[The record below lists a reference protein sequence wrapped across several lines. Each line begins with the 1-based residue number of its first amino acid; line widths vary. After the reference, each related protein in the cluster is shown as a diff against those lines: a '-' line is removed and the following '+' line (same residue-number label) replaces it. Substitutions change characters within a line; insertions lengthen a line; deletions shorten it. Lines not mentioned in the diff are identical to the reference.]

1 MTPTRSSSPAAPALP
16 GKWRQVALLA
26 LAETLA
32 MGLWFSGSAVVPQL
46 TQAWGLS
53 GAGQAWMTMSVQL
66 GFVVGALGSALLNLA
81 DRMRSDRLFALAALT
96 GAAANGAIPL
106 IDMAGALSP
115 SAMAASAIALRFLTG
130 VALAGV
136 YPPGMK
142 LVATWTRADRG
153 LGIGI
158 LVGALTLGSAAP
170 HLLNALPV
178 FGAGGMPPWPR
189 VLLAASAL
197 ALAAAAIAGLGIHE
211 GPYGAARAP
220 FDWRFVGR
228 VLSHRPTRLANLGY
242 LGHMWELYAM
252 WAWVPVF
259 LLAAYERA
267 GWSLASARSAGF
279 AVVAVGALGC
289 VAAGRWADRLGRTRV
304 TVWSMT
310 VSGGCALLAGLLA
323 AAPGWL
329 TALCLVWGFAVVADS
344 AQFSAAVSELTDP
357 RYVGTALTLQT
368 SLGFLLTLVTLRLV
382 PALLGPLGWWPV
394 FALLALGPAA
404 GIAAMLRLRTLPEA
418 ARMASGNR

>member
-1 MTPTRSSSPAAPALP
+1 MDRSGAAPA

-32 MGLWFSGSAVVPQL
+32 MALWFSGSAVVPQL
-46 TQAWGLS
+46 TEAWNLS

-66 GFVVGALGSALLNLA
+66 GFVVGALASALLNLA
-81 DRMRSDRLFALAALT
+81 DRVRSDRLFALAALA

-106 IDMAGALSP
+106 LAAIGDLSVSTMAGSTL
-115 SAMAASAIALRFLTG
+115 ALRFLTG

-142 LVATWTRADRG
+142 LVATWTKTDRG

-170 HLLNALPV
+170 HLLNALPA

-189 VLLAASAL
+189 VLWAASAL

-211 GPYGAARAP
+211 GPYGASRAP
-220 FDWRFVGR
+220 FDWRFAGR
-228 VLSHRPTRLANLGY
+228 VLAHRPTRLANLGY
-242 LGHMWELYAM
+242 LGHMWELYAV

-259 LLAAYERA
+259 LLVAYERA
-267 GWSLASARSAGF
+267 GWSPVAARVAGF
-279 AVVAVGALGC
+279 GVVAVGAVGC

-304 TVWSMT
+304 TVWSLA
-310 VSGGCALLAGLLA
+310 VSGGCALVAGLLVA
-323 AAPGWL
+323 SPGWL
-329 TALCLVWGFAVVADS
+329 TALCFLWGFAVVADS

-368 SLGFLLTLVTLRLV
+368 SLGFLLTMVTLRLV
-382 PALLGPLGWWPV
+382 PALVDPLGWWHT
-394 FALLALGPAA
+394 FALLAVGPVA
-404 GIAAMLRLRTLPEA
+404 GIVAMLRLRRMPEA
-418 ARMASGNR
+418 LRMASGRR